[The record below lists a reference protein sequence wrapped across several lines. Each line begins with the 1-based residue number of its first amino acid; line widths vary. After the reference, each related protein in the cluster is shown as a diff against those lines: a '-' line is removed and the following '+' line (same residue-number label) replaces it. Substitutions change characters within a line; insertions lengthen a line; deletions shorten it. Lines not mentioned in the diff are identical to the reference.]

1 MAYRRSPRVQQRLEE
16 NRNRILSAARSLVAQ
31 GGFREASI
39 VAVAGAADMSTGA
52 VYRYFPSKSD
62 LFVELLT
69 DAVQRE
75 CAILRAIIA
84 RPATAPDRLAAAV
97 ESFAR
102 RALSGPWLAYAF
114 IIEPVDPEVEAARL
128 VCRREF
134 GSVFKEVVR
143 QGVASGEFPE
153 QSANVSAACI
163 VGAFTEALAR
173 PVTPLAGRISKTRL
187 VGEIVDFCCR
197 AVGASTRTGR

>member
-1 MAYRRSPRVQQRLEE
+1 MAYRRSPRVQQRLED
-16 NRNRILSAARSLVAQ
+16 NRKRILLAARSLVAQ

-39 VAVAGAADMSTGA
+39 VAVAGAAGMSTGA

-75 CAILRAIIA
+75 CAILRAIISK
-84 RPATAPDRLAAAV
+84 PGTAVEKLAAAV
-97 ESFAR
+97 ESFSR

-114 IIEPVDPEVEAARL
+114 IIEPVDPEVETARL
-128 VCRREF
+128 VCRQEF

-143 QGVASGEFPE
+143 QGVASGEFPK
-153 QSANVSAACI
+153 QSVNVSAACI

-173 PVTPLAGRISKTRL
+173 PVTPLSGRISKARL
-187 VGEIVDFCCR
+187 VGEIVEFCCR
-197 AVGASTRTGR
+197 AVSGNPRAEG